1 MSDTEH
7 KHVSKD
13 AARRVEIFTGAGR
26 RRQWTDAEKARIVA
40 ESEAGGDSVSGVA
53 RRHGLTSQQLF
64 GWRREARQRAAAG
77 GSGSA
82 GGTTMPFAAV
92 VVEGTPLHGVAAI
105 EIAVAGAGAG
115 AGFVV
120 RVPAGVDAGALA
132 TVLRA
137 VKAAS

>member
-1 MSDTEH
+1 M
-7 KHVSKD
+7 SKD
-13 AARRVEIFTGAGR
+13 PARRVEIFTGAGR

-82 GGTTMPFAAV
+82 GGTAMPFAAV
-92 VVEGTPLHGVAAI
+92 VVEGTPLRGGAAI